1 MISKGGVKMVK
12 RNDLKDSLEYRDRVV
27 ANNKRLVRN
36 YFIYLLGWIILLS
49 IGLVG
54 EYLGFEDFQGLFDL
68 LPWVFVIWFC
78 LTVCYVLYALF
89 VPYSI
94 RDYFFIEKKY
104 VANDEAPDICKL
116 KDMDSQKWV
125 KVSEKKLLDAVPLNT
140 TVTMILK
147 GRTIVDFYKESYEPT
162 PIISSYSKTE
172 KTLVS
177 RKEISYDEFQEY
189 MKNFEE
195 NDRENK

>member
-1 MISKGGVKMVK
+1 M
-12 RNDLKDSLEYRDRVV
+12 
-27 ANNKRLVRN
+27 KRLHHQ
-36 YFIYLLGWIILLS
+36 
-49 IGLVG
+49 LV
-54 EYLGFEDFQGLFDL
+54 LFGRYHCKAKS
-68 LPWVFVIWFC
+68 PNC
-78 LTVCYVLYALF
+78 
-89 VPYSI
+89 
-94 RDYFFIEKKY
+94 E
-104 VANDEAPDICKL
+104 ICKL

-125 KVSEKKLLDAVPLNT
+125 KVSEKELLDAVPLNT

-189 MKNFEE
+189 MKNFEG